1 MLNLLCVCGNGMGTS
16 TILKVNVK
24 KICDANGIDASVES
38 CAFSE
43 AMTYLNTTDLVLT
56 SPEWSEMLPPSDAK
70 IVETMNLIDTEEI
83 TEKLLAAVKEYF
95 PDELKK

>member
-1 MLNLLCVCGNGMGTS
+1 
-16 TILKVNVK
+16 
-24 KICDANGIDASVES
+24 
-38 CAFSE
+38 
-43 AMTYLNTTDLVLT
+43 
-56 SPEWSEMLPPSDAK
+56 MLPPSDAK

>member
-1 MLNLLCVCGNGMGTS
+1 
-16 TILKVNVK
+16 
-24 KICDANGIDASVES
+24 
-38 CAFSE
+38 
-43 AMTYLNTTDLVLT
+43 MTYLNTTDLVLT